1 MATMWS
7 AVSGPVSSRA
17 RFIASTFAWTSLAF
31 DPNLARPTSARDRAL
46 APTVMFSIWED
57 DADSVRSRTADRG
70 ANYPSNMADSS
81 ASNRV
86 IAARAS
92 SALPAT
98 SGSISNYMCSMAA
111 GTAAR

>member
-1 MATMWS
+1 MWS
-7 AVSGPVSSRA
+7 RVRGPVSSRA

-46 APTVMFSIWED
+46 APTVMFSICED
-57 DADSVRSRTADRG
+57 DADSVRSRTADSG
-70 ANYPSNMADSS
+70 ANSPSNMAESS

-92 SALPAT
+92 SALAAT
-98 SGSISNYMCSMAA
+98 SGSMSNCMGSMAA